1 MQNEP
6 EPRYTRSS
14 GKCSLEIWKHSRN
27 AGYLSRDSRKPS
39 SDNRHYC
46 PIELATDEKTLFEL
60 VPINR
65 IVPTT
70 RTRITASMTAYSA
83 IS

>member
-1 MQNEP
+1 MNQSP
-6 EPRYTRSS
+6 EIRDLR

-27 AGYLSRDSRKPS
+27 AGYLSRHWLKQS
-39 SDNRHYC
+39 SDNCHYC
-46 PIELATDEKTLFEL
+46 PMELATDEKTLFEL